1 MVIKSLLSMLMKRF
15 TSMGF
20 FYRGESFRRVL
31 LKVGEVRSLV
41 CESVNMMAL
50 TATATNAVQKEVE
63 RVLGMRKPTT
73 VAISPSKANVYY
85 CVQKSES
92 MTEAFNPM
100 LEQLRTMRCDFPQTL
115 VYCRTFSNCGTLFK
129 HFLGSGFTESEDA
142 PDLPQFRLV
151 DMFHSCTDSVVK
163 ETISDLFT
171 KKSQLRVV
179 VATVTVAFGMGI
191 DCPDVRQVI
200 HVGPPDD
207 IESYIQ
213 ETGRAGRDGKKSLAV
228 ILMSKGVRYAMD
240 VKMRHYVNNTAAC
253 RRNTLFSD
261 FVGYKHNVHI
271 ACLCCDICKK
281 HCNCKECP
289 CSKVT
294 FTFLCHVPY
303 TCTRVLV
310 TRLCVY

>member
-1 MVIKSLLSMLMKRF
+1 
-15 TSMGF
+15 MGF
-20 FYRGESFRRVL
+20 FHRGESFRRVL
-31 LKVGEVRSLV
+31 LKVGELRSLV

-50 TATATNAVQKEVE
+50 TATATSAVQQEVE
-63 RVLGMRKPTT
+63 RVLGMRKLTT

-85 CVQKSES
+85 CVRRSES

-100 LEQLRTMRCDFPQTL
+100 LEQLRIMRCDFPRTL
-115 VYCRTFSNCGTLFK
+115 VYCRTFNNCGTLYLY
-129 HFLGSGFTESEDA
+129 FLGSGFTEPEDA

-151 DMFHSCTDSVVK
+151 DMSHSCTDSVVK

-171 KKSQLRVV
+171 KKSHLRVV
-179 VATVTVAFGMGI
+179 VATVAFGMGI

-213 ETGRAGRDGKKSLAV
+213 ETGRAGRDGKESLAA
-228 ILMSKGVRYAMD
+228 LLLPKGVRHAMD
-240 VKMRHYVNNTAAC
+240 MKMRHYVNNTDAC

-261 FVGYKHNVHI
+261 FVGYKHDVHI
-271 ACLCCDICKK
+271 ACLCCDICKNR
-281 HCNCKECP
+281 CNCKEHP

-294 FTFLCHVPY
+294 FTF
-303 TCTRVLV
+303 
-310 TRLCVY
+310 